1 MSPFQNIGVR
11 KTTAALLILIV
22 LVGNSVPILAD
33 NLVRSAP
40 TLRRESYSF
49 PRTNQ
54 RITARTPTA
63 STYINIC
70 HLARLDILR
79 SVCSTPESTVTI
91 RHPPK
96 SHYHVRVITQH
107 ARPETPGCCNPHLRC
122 TRHQVPRNVVT
133 GIPRKKKK
141 RDTICIDQESSKKFQ
156 RGGASP
162 PPKGGTPGNAV
173 LSPGLATKP
182 HFLLSL

>member
-1 MSPFQNIGVR
+1 MSPFQNTGVR

-133 GIPRKKKK
+133 GIPRKKKNGILY
-141 RDTICIDQESSKKFQ
+141 RPGKF
-156 RGGASP
+156 
-162 PPKGGTPGNAV
+162 
-173 LSPGLATKP
+173 
-182 HFLLSL
+182 